1 MITNLQLYL
10 AVGIPTFVLIAA
22 MVMSLLYVS
31 GIRSEFYGIRG
42 EIRQTRSDID
52 TFTRQIEES
61 VRGLRTA
68 ISQPASI
75 QPKKDA
81 PKDGPK

>member
-1 MITNLQLYL
+1 ML
-10 AVGIPTFVLIAA
+10 VLIAA
-22 MVMSLLYVS
+22 MVMSMLYVS
-31 GIRSEFYGIRG
+31 DIRKELYGIRG

-52 TFTRQIEES
+52 KFNRQVAES
-61 VRGLRTA
+61 VRGLHTA
-68 ISQPASI
+68 IPQPASI

>member
-31 GIRSEFYGIRG
+31 GIRGELYGIRG
-42 EIRQTRSDID
+42 EIRQTRSEID
-52 TFTRQIEES
+52 KLSRQIEES
-61 VRGLRTA
+61 VRGLHAA
-68 ISQPASI
+68 IKQPASI
-75 QPKKDA
+75 QPQKE
-81 PKDGPK
+81 GPK